1 MQTFIFSATMN
12 KDLQH
17 NLKKFRKSRMK
28 QEVASTIG
36 KENGSQLLDSK
47 LIASGKD
54 DLIAKLDFRDPEPA
68 VIDLSPKD
76 GLVPTLQ
83 ESKVECLVTDKVG
96 FYTSWRSF

>member
-1 MQTFIFSATMN
+1 
-12 KDLQH
+12 
-17 NLKKFRKSRMK
+17 MK